1 VTGLHDIDEYV
12 QSQLLLAALTIT
24 IHILAPEG
32 KFVAKIFRG
41 KDISFLY
48 SQLQSVFFKVCVTKP
63 RSSRVSSIGM
73 QLNHFFKIF
82 VITIPRRRIF
92 DIDHAYF
99 YIF

>member
-1 VTGLHDIDEYV
+1 MTGLHDIDEYV

-48 SQLQSVFFKVCVTKP
+48 SQLQSIFYQVSVTKP
-63 RSSRVSSIGM
+63 RSSRVSSIGES
-73 QLNHFFKIF
+73 
-82 VITIPRRRIF
+82 TARILKVTV
-92 DIDHAYF
+92 
-99 YIF
+99 

>member
-1 VTGLHDIDEYV
+1 MVIRTDNNSKAHLIHPFSVTGLHDIDEYV

-48 SQLQSVFFKVCVTKP
+48 SQLQSIFYQVSVTKP

-73 QLNHFFKIF
+73 
-82 VITIPRRRIF
+82 
-92 DIDHAYF
+92 Y
-99 YIF
+99 Y